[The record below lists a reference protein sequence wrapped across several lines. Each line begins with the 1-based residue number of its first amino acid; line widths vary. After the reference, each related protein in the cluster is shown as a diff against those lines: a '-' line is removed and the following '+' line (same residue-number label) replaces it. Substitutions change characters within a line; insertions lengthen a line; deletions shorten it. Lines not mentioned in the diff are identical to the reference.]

1 MTFDTRARDE
11 SVIELSSGPHSSYTR
26 RATPFLFEHP
36 LANIRTN
43 FYANCGCARNGSV
56 PTFAPVAR
64 VLVVDD
70 EEKLVSFVLR
80 ALSAHGISAEGASD
94 GAAGLKM
101 VLGGSFDLVVLD
113 LLMPGNDGT
122 WLLQQTAAHR
132 PSQQVL
138 VLSALSDLETKLRCF
153 QFGATDYLT
162 KPFALAELLARVRA
176 RLRSNGLVNGSS
188 KVAAGGITL
197 DIQHRVVDGGD
208 GPVKVSE
215 REFLLLRHLLA
226 HAGEVCTRQEIL
238 SDVWGCSFDPGTNV
252 VDVYVKRLRSKIGP
266 NAIET
271 VRNVGYCVSN

>member
-1 MTFDTRARDE
+1 M
-11 SVIELSSGPHSSYTR
+11 
-26 RATPFLFEHP
+26 
-36 LANIRTN
+36 
-43 FYANCGCARNGSV
+43 
-56 PTFAPVAR
+56 
-64 VLVVDD
+64 LVVDD

-80 ALSAHGISAEGASD
+80 ALAAHGIPAEGATE

-101 VLGGSFDLVVLD
+101 TLSGSFDLVVLD
-113 LLMPGNDGT
+113 LLMPSNDGT
-122 WLLQQTAAHR
+122 WLLQEAMTHK

-153 QFGATDYLT
+153 QLGAADYLT
-162 KPFALAELLARVRA
+162 KPFALAELLARVTA
-176 RLRSNGLVNGSS
+176 RLRSNGLSNGSS
-188 KVAAGGITL
+188 KVAAGSITL
-197 DIQHRVVDGGD
+197 DIQHRVVDCGD

-266 NAIET
+266 YAIET
-271 VRNVGYCVSN
+271 VRNVGYCVSP